1 MVGSGT
7 GGPGSVTRQC
17 DLGIGLGTAGSQEG
31 RGGALRGPSAV
42 WAPPGRSRTPSPVRP
57 PQNASRDL
65 LGEALAQ
72 HIRQQMDA
80 RGDHPL
86 DHYSLAGAWTH
97 KMGTAHVSVLGEDG
111 SAVAATST
119 INTPCVG
126 LRAVGAPGRAGRP
139 RSVPWAWSPA
149 PTCCVRGVGGGRYL
163 SSCLRGPAPGH
174 LWLKAVHPVFLSADG
189 EGASHQK
196 DVLRG
201 VDAGPGRL
209 RGGAEV
215 LWGWGQGGS
224 LGAGP
229 GRLWGRDWG
238 GAREGSAVPACW
250 GRPLKRGAPGLL
262 WESGAHSRRPA
273 PPLSAALEPWCTHHA
288 RASFST
294 TSFWTCAGGTHKAP
308 EPRPRPVS
316 TGPNQPR
323 VREGGPV
330 WRRWVV
336 DRALV
341 DGDGAGGPGGLAGK
355 RGCPDSC
362 PAPSSR

>member
-17 DLGIGLGTAGSQEG
+17 DLGVGLGTAGNQEG

-163 SSCLRGPAPGH
+163 SSCQRGPAPGH

-209 RGGAEV
+209 RGGAREA
-215 LWGWGQGGS
+215 LGAGLGRGQGGERRPS
-224 LGAGP
+224 VLGADP
-229 GRLWGRDWG
+229 E
-238 GAREGSAVPACW
+238 ARGS
-250 GRPLKRGAPGLL
+250 
-262 WESGAHSRRPA
+262 
-273 PPLSAALEPWCTHHA
+273 
-288 RASFST
+288 
-294 TSFWTCAGGTHKAP
+294 WTAMG
-308 EPRPRPVS
+308 
-316 TGPNQPR
+316 
-323 VREGGPV
+323 VRSPQ
-330 WRRWVV
+330 
-336 DRALV
+336 
-341 DGDGAGGPGGLAGK
+341 
-355 RGCPDSC
+355 
-362 PAPSSR
+362 PAPSPASVRSFGAMVYSPRTGILLNNELLDLCWRHSQGSRATPPPGEHRAQPAPGEGRRAGLASVGCGSCIGRRRRSGRPWGAGWEARLP